1 LRNSP
6 GSSARYD
13 LPPGCAALRAEIARR
28 AVEAGCA
35 LSPDEL
41 LLTSGATEAVN
52 LCLRAVTK
60 PGDIVA
66 IESPAYFGALQIFES
81 LGLQALELPTHPR
94 EGLSLEALEVALESH
109 RISACLLMPNLAN
122 PLGSTMPDARK
133 QLLVEM
139 LSAREIPLI
148 EDDTYGDLSFA
159 PARPRTC
166 KSFDTSGNVLLCS
179 SFSKTLGPG
188 LRVGWTAPGNY
199 FKEAL
204 WLKTTLNFASA
215 SLPPLAVVEFLQ
227 NGGYEHYLRRT
238 RKLYI
243 SQLNHV
249 IGAITKYFP
258 EGTRFARPTGG
269 FLMWV
274 ELPQPIN
281 TLTLFFDA
289 LEHGIAIA
297 PGCLFSVRDRYS
309 HCLRMSAGM
318 PWNEDVERALQT
330 LGNLAK
336 QQLQNGT
343 STRTTSTRLEKI

>member
-1 LRNSP
+1 
-6 GSSARYD
+6 
-13 LPPGCAALRAEIARR
+13 
-28 AVEAGCA
+28 
-35 LSPDEL
+35 
-41 LLTSGATEAVN
+41 
-52 LCLRAVTK
+52 LRAVTK

-159 PARPRTC
+159 RRDRAPANRSIPAATFCYARRFQKRWGRGYAWAGRRRAT
-166 KSFDTSGNVLLCS
+166 
-179 SFSKTLGPG
+179 TL
-188 LRVGWTAPGNY
+188 
-199 FKEAL
+199 KEAL

-249 IGAITKYFP
+249 IGAITKYFSRRHSFRS
-258 EGTRFARPTGG
+258 TYRR
-269 FLMWV
+269 L
-274 ELPQPIN
+274 
-281 TLTLFFDA
+281 
-289 LEHGIAIA
+289 
-297 PGCLFSVRDRYS
+297 S
-309 HCLRMSAGM
+309 
-318 PWNEDVERALQT
+318 DV
-330 LGNLAK
+330 G
-336 QQLQNGT
+336 
-343 STRTTSTRLEKI
+343 